1 MTSLNKKKE
10 KKIKSSFNIIYDT
23 KNKLFHIEIM
33 GIKYTMS
40 RSQLAYL
47 GAIITV
53 MLRDN

>member
-1 MTSLNKKKE
+1 MTTNKKKE
-10 KKIKSSFNIIYDT
+10 EKIKSSFNIIYDT

-40 RSQLAYL
+40 KSQLAYL